1 MEEYINEDLLDQ
13 IAGTHYNSV
22 VSGTMSGLGILGTF
36 LGLTLGMLSFTGND
50 IFTISDNI
58 APLLSGM
65 KVAFHTYV
73 YGIFFSLVFNLSLI
87 HIFNKHLHLS
97 ANERALLTGALLHDF
112 YLYDWHEKST
122 WHRWHG
128 FSHPS
133 RAWKNARRHF
143 PMGAKEENIIRSHMW
158 PLIPWQIP
166 RSREAVIVCLADKC
180 CSLYETTAR

>member
-1 MEEYINEDLLDQ
+1 MFLFHLTKEDRQKIHQ
-13 IAGTHYNSV
+13 ILKQYQEDSKVQSMHGFVQHGRTSTYEHCMNV
-22 VSGTMSGLGILGTF
+22 VK
-36 LGLTLGMLSFTGND
+36 LSFW
-50 IFTISDNI
+50 I
-58 APLLSGM
+58 
-65 KVAFHTYV
+65 
-73 YGIFFSLVFNLSLI
+73 
-87 HIFNKHLHLS
+87 NKHLHLS
-97 ANERALLTGALLHDF
+97 ANERALLTGAL
-112 YLYDWHEKST
+112 LYDWHEKST

>member
-1 MEEYINEDLLDQ
+1 MFLFHLTKEDRQKIHQ
-13 IAGTHYNSV
+13 ILKQYQEDSRVQSMHGFVQHGRTSTYEHCMNV
-22 VSGTMSGLGILGTF
+22 VK
-36 LGLTLGMLSFTGND
+36 LSFW
-50 IFTISDNI
+50 I
-58 APLLSGM
+58 
-65 KVAFHTYV
+65 
-73 YGIFFSLVFNLSLI
+73 
-87 HIFNKHLHLS
+87 NKHLHLS

-112 YLYDWHEKST
+112 YLYDWHEKSN

-166 RSREAVIVCLADKC
+166 KSREAVIVCLADKC